1 MRVKGGVV
9 TRRRRK
15 RILKKAKGYF
25 GSKHALFKTAK
36 EQVLRSERYSYI
48 DRKKLKSNYRSLW
61 IKRINA
67 ACRNNNI
74 NYSTFMSLLKKKN
87 NIMNHKML
95 SEIAIND
102 PETFSTLIDKL
113 KENIK

>member
-1 MRVKGGVV
+1 MRVKGGVT

-15 RILKKAKGYF
+15 RIIKKAKGYF
-25 GSKHALFKTAK
+25 GSKHSLFKTAK

-67 ACRNNNI
+67 ACRI
-74 NYSTFMSLLKKKN
+74 NGIKYNYLMSLLKKKN
-87 NIMNHKML
+87 NIINHKML

-102 PETFSTLIDKL
+102 PKTFSTLINEL
-113 KENIK
+113 KQKN